1 MIIKV
6 EKEKYSFNLSKIK
19 ITKTFYMKFLKI
31 FFLGFIS
38 LLLIGFLFL
47 LFYSGPSIE
56 LDTADVF
63 EYEPLKTIELNQF
76 EKKKKYIDL
85 SDGTKIAA
93 NIFLPTISKSEKV
106 PTIFI

>member
-1 MIIKV
+1 
-6 EKEKYSFNLSKIK
+6 
-19 ITKTFYMKFLKI
+19 MKFLKI

-85 SDGTKIAA
+85 SDGTKIAYA
-93 NIFLPTISKSEKV
+93 FENNLCN
-106 PTIFI
+106 TIFFFFFFLLNSNCSL